1 VLCWYI
7 LKRADASER
16 EAFIVKRQT
25 GFNLIEVMV
34 VVAII
39 GLVTS
44 MGWKVFTEQGRI
56 NNRTDAIQATTAVAL
71 ALTKFETDVGS
82 FIWTPGALALNTV
95 SAHYRYLPQVN
106 VGTALS
112 TPNSNVD
119 ITCAERRGFRWSVA
133 NGQYESCRGFY
144 SIAVVV
150 TPAPP
155 AVGTAYTITT
165 TAIPGLPQANDLECN
180 QFTLDSNGQK
190 GHLAIDKSAGVGPV
204 TDQGT
209 AANIDGQ
216 FHSTKRCWGSD

>member
-1 VLCWYI
+1 
-7 LKRADASER
+7 
-16 EAFIVKRQT
+16 
-25 GFNLIEVMV
+25 MV

-44 MGWKVFTEQGRI
+44 MGWKVFTEQGRV

-82 FIWTPGALALNTV
+82 FIWQNGGGATNTV
-95 SAHYRYLPQVN
+95 GAHYRYLPQVN

-119 ITCAERRGFRWSVA
+119 ITCSEQRGFRWSVA

-144 SIAVVV
+144 SIAVLV

-155 AVGTAYTITT
+155 AAGTAYTITT
-165 TAIPGLPQANDLECN
+165 TAIPLLPQARDLECN
-180 QFTLDSNGQK
+180 SFTLNSNGVK
-190 GHLAIDKSAGVGPV
+190 GHIAINNSIAITGEPAEADDPLNMQPGAT
-204 TDQGT
+204 TDGLY
-209 AANIDGQ
+209 
-216 FHSTKRCWGSD
+216 HSTRRCWGSD